1 MKRILSV
8 LLGIIL
14 IAAPAG
20 CASEP
25 PQTKQEN
32 GTLQV
37 VATMFPGYDFARA
50 VGGEQVSLTML
61 LPPGSETHSFEPTI
75 QDIAKIQSCD
85 LFIYTGGESDAWVDG
100 ILDSI
105 EAANVTILKMMDT
118 VTVAEEEHK
127 EGMEAE
133 HDEEEGDEP
142 EYDEHIWTSPV
153 NAIKICQAVE
163 ESLSALDP
171 EHKTTYRANYDAY
184 VAQLQTLDEEF
195 RTVTQS
201 PVRDTLIFA
210 DRFPFR
216 YFVDEYG
223 LDYYAAFPGCSTE
236 TEPSAQTVAFLIDKV
251 KDEEI
256 PVVFYIEFS
265 NEKMADT
272 ICEATGAE
280 KRLLHSCH
288 NVTKREMEQG
298 VTYVELMTQNVQ
310 ALREALA

>member
-1 MKRILSV
+1 MKRIFSI

-14 IAAPAG
+14 VAAPAG

-25 PQTKQEN
+25 PQMEQDD

-37 VATMFPGYDFARA
+37 VATIFPGYDFARA

-85 LFIYTGGESDAWVDG
+85 LFLYTGGESDAWVDG

-105 EAANVTILKMMDT
+105 DTANVTILKMMDAVNT
-118 VTVAEEEHK
+118 VEEEQK

-133 HDEEEGDEP
+133 HDEQEGDEP
-142 EYDEHIWTSPV
+142 EYDEHVWTSPV
-153 NAIKICQAVE
+153 NAIKICKAVE

-171 EHKTTYRANYDAY
+171 EHKTTYRANCDAY
-184 VAQLQTLDEEF
+184 AAQLQALDGEF
-195 RTVTQS
+195 RAVTQS
-201 PVRDTLIFA
+201 AVRDTLIFA

-223 LDYYAAFPGCSTE
+223 LNYYAAFPGCSTE
-236 TEPSAQTVAFLIDKV
+236 TEASAQTVAFLIDKV
-251 KDEEI
+251 KDEKL

-288 NVTKREMEQG
+288 NVTKSELEQG
-298 VTYVELMTQNVQ
+298 VTYVELMTQNVE
-310 ALREALA
+310 ALRKALA